1 MFHIKSCEQ
10 NNIHKVINLL
20 DQAFGPARL
29 QKTVYR
35 LREGVEPIGAL
46 SFAGCYNGTQ
56 MASLQ
61 FWSVL
66 IKNDET
72 TYDAILLGPIAV
84 AEDFRGQGYGLKLM
98 THGLEKAKELGYER
112 VILVGDEAYYQKV
125 GFSRALARDLEMPG
139 PVDYDRLLA
148 QELVSGAMNGV
159 NGMISNINSGD

>member
-1 MFHIKSCEQ
+1 MFHIKPYEP
-10 NNIHKVINLL
+10 NNIQKITNLL
-20 DQAFGPARL
+20 DQAFGVDRL

-46 SFAGCYNGTQ
+46 SFAGCYEGQQ

-61 FWSVL
+61 FWPVL
-66 IKNDET
+66 IKGDET

-98 THGLEKAKELGYER
+98 AQGLERAKELGYER

-125 GFSRALARDLEMPG
+125 GFARALARNLKMPG

-148 QELVSGAMNGV
+148 QELVSGAMNNV
-159 NGMISNINSGD
+159 KGMISNINSSH